1 MLALK
6 PKFRIIRLLSSPG
19 CWQQRRRKWMLWW
32 PVLLCHKRP
41 GGFFPFCKTQYL
53 CFLFTFKS
61 FAFGLE
67 IHGLW
72 SRLPWARI
80 SYGRHV
86 EALEANI
93 IFVADVANIVR
104 GAKFSYGAFFTPHG
118 KFTNSQNL

>member
-1 MLALK
+1 MAFSLFVK
-6 PKFRIIRLLSSPG
+6 HNIY
-19 CWQQRRRKWMLWW
+19 
-32 PVLLCHKRP
+32 V
-41 GGFFPFCKTQYL
+41 
-53 CFLFTFKS
+53 LFTLKS

-86 EALEANI
+86 EAYVEANI

-104 GAKFSYGAFFTPHG
+104 GAKFSCGAHG